1 MEYRIS
7 VNSFRGFQKA
17 YEGEIR
23 CFCTVTFDQKVSKKN
38 SFRGNYSRK
47 YGMLIKMLQ
56 FDDFFFAYRIEKNSS
71 QNLQQWF
78 KIHDNYLMTTTAVGN
93 LKSCLIL

>member
-7 VNSFRGFQKA
+7 ANSFRGFQKA

-56 FDDFFFAYRIEKNSS
+56 FDDFFFLHTELKKTRPKTYNNGLK
-71 QNLQQWF
+71 F
-78 KIHDNYLMTTTAVGN
+78 TT
-93 LKSCLIL
+93 II